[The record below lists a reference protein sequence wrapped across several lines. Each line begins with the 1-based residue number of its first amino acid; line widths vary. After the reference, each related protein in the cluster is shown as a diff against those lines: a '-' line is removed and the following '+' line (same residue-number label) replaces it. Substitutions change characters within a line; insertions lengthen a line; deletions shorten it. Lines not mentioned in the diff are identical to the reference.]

1 MIGDR
6 VAKWISIVTTAPILS
21 VVPFILLNRAADS
34 NEWLVLSSV
43 TVGFALLLPISV
55 TLLWSKTTRSRGW
68 DIPERRD
75 RIVPLA
81 IGSASYLAGA
91 WVLTRTG
98 GPEISVLLMFCY
110 GTNTLVVLVISL
122 WWKVSVHAMGVMGP
136 TVALLLAFGPIGAM
150 MGLILPVVMW
160 ARVCLNKHTMAQV
173 IAGASLGVVLTYGQ
187 FMLLATQTEFASDI
201 TAMAAVAY
209 ALIAPSLVLGLA
221 GWMNRLGVRDGLTR
235 KFFHFVGFGS
245 LAFYSNSL
253 SQELLFLFLASGV
266 VYVTVACLAHEG
278 SLWYEGVRRK
288 SDRPLDRLYVVLP
301 MISMVMAIGLTTAL
315 LPPTAVLIGML
326 CVAIGDAVAEPVG
339 SLIGRHPY
347 SVFALVGHKSVR
359 TFEGSI
365 AVAVCTGLVFGL
377 LTSGWVW
384 ALLFGVVLAGVE
396 AISPRGT
403 DNFTVFVAASS
414 LSLWLPV

>member
-1 MIGDR
+1 
-6 VAKWISIVTTAPILS
+6 
-21 VVPFILLNRAADS
+21 
-34 NEWLVLSSV
+34 
-43 TVGFALLLPISV
+43 
-55 TLLWSKTTRSRGW
+55 
-68 DIPERRD
+68 
-75 RIVPLA
+75 
-81 IGSASYLAGA
+81 
-91 WVLTRTG
+91 
-98 GPEISVLLMFCY
+98 
-110 GTNTLVVLVISL
+110 
-122 WWKVSVHAMGVMGP
+122 
-136 TVALLLAFGPIGAM
+136 
-150 MGLILPVVMW
+150 MW

-187 FMLLATQTEFASDI
+187 FMLLASQTEFASDI

-253 SQELLFLFLASGV
+253 TQELLFLFLASGV

-301 MISMVMAIGLTTAL
+301 MISMVMAIGFTTAL

-339 SLIGRHPY
+339 SLIGRHTY
-347 SVFALVGHKSVR
+347 SVLALVGHKSVR

-365 AVAVCTGLVFGL
+365 AVAVSTGLVFGL

-403 DNFTVFVAASS
+403 DNLTVFVAASS
-414 LSLWLPV
+414 LSLLLPV